1 MNKRF
6 IQTFLLSGV
15 VSVGLLQA
23 QHGQTSYARLESC
36 NNTYGSAPVKE
47 RYVSDIFTNIKT
59 STVEYGAAIGFSGTI
74 QKLSLKIYEPSEP
87 TDDVTKRPVI
97 ILAHGGSFV
106 GGAKEQLDPLCIA
119 YTRKGYVCASI
130 DYRLIPFT
138 GAAPT
143 EKQLAI
149 APFFASQDLKAAVR
163 FFRKSAAG
171 TNPYKIDPNFIA
183 VGGISAGSIAAL
195 IATYLDEKDA
205 ITPEL
210 QGLLASIGGIEGV
223 SGNAGYCSKVK
234 AVLNLSGALPTP
246 TWIGIWDV
254 PLASFHGTADA
265 TVPVD
270 CGLIGTT
277 PACGSRA
284 LSRWATRQGT
294 RNWFVPVKDGGHD
307 ELYINPKY
315 AGILQGFVYGSAIF
329 LKSVFC
335 PFGYAPEK
343 NAALAEATSPM
354 RVYPNPSTD
363 QMTVEMEANVANTPY
378 RMTILDAMG
387 RQLRTFQSQNESQ
400 MVLNK
405 NDFGLGLFFLQVRF
419 ENDVLPSITRKIVFE

>member
-1 MNKRF
+1 MNKHLV
-6 IQTFLLSGV
+6 QTFLLSGV
-15 VSVGLLQA
+15 VSIGALHA
-23 QHGQTSYARLESC
+23 QTSRLESC

-47 RYVSDIFTNIKT
+47 RYVSDIFSNIKT
-59 STVEYGAAIGFSGTI
+59 STVEYGAAIGFNGKI
-74 QKLSLKIYEPSEP
+74 QKLSLKVYEPSEP
-87 TDDVTKRPVI
+87 ADDVAKRPVI

-106 GGAKEQLDPLCIA
+106 NGSKEQLDPLCIA
-119 YTRKGYVCASI
+119 YARKGYVCASI

-171 TNPYKIDPNFIA
+171 TNPYKVDPNFIA

-223 SGNAGYCSKVK
+223 SGNACYSSKVK

-265 TVPVD
+265 TVPID
-270 CGLIGTT
+270 CGLIGDA

-294 RNWFVPVKDGGHD
+294 RNWFVPVNGGGHD

-315 AGILQGFVYGSAIF
+315 AGILQGFVHGSAIF

-343 NAALAEATSPM
+343 STDLAEATSLM

-378 RMTILDAMG
+378 SMTILDAMG
-387 RQLRTFQSQNESQ
+387 RQLRTIQSQDESQ
-400 MVLNK
+400 IVLNK
-405 NDFGLGLFFLQVRF
+405 SDFGSGLFFIQVRF
-419 ENDVLPSITRKIVFE
+419 ENDALPSVTRKIVFE

>member
-1 MNKRF
+1 MNKHLV
-6 IQTFLLSGV
+6 QTFLLSGV
-15 VSVGLLQA
+15 LSLNVDA
-23 QHGQTSYARLESC
+23 QTARLESC

-59 STVEYGAAIGFSGTI
+59 STVEYGAAAGYDGKI
-74 QKLSLKIYEPSEP
+74 QKLSLKIYEPLEP
-87 TDDVTKRPVI
+87 EDTVKKRPVI
-97 ILAHGGSFV
+97 ILAHGGGFV
-106 GGAKEQLDPLCIA
+106 NGKKEDLDALCIA

-130 DYRLIPFT
+130 GYRLIPST

-143 EKQLAI
+143 EKQLAV
-149 APFFASQDLKAAVR
+149 APFLASQDLKAAIR

-171 TNPYKIDPNFIA
+171 TNPYKVDSDFIT

-223 SGNAGYCSKVK
+223 SGNAGYSSKVK
-234 AVLNLSGALPTP
+234 AVFNFSGALPTP
-246 TWIGIWDV
+246 TWIGIWDT
-254 PLASFHGTADA
+254 PLASFHGTADE

-270 CGLIGTT
+270 CGLIGTA

-284 LSRWATRQGT
+284 LSQWATRQGT
-294 RNWFVPVKDGGHD
+294 RNWFVPVKGGGHE
-307 ELYINPKY
+307 ELYLSPRR
-315 AGILQGFVYGSAIF
+315 AGILQGFVHGSAIF
-329 LKSVFC
+329 LKSIMC

-343 NAALAEATSPM
+343 NTGLAEAISPM

-363 QMTVEMEANVANTPY
+363 QMMVEMEANVANTPY
-378 RMTILDAMG
+378 SMTILDAMG
-387 RQLRTFQSQNESQ
+387 RQLRTFQSQNEAQ
-400 MVLNK
+400 IVLNK
-405 NDFGLGLFFLQVRF
+405 NDFGAGLFFLQVRF
-419 ENDVLPSITRKIVFE
+419 ENDVLPRMTRKIVFE